1 MQTAETVLDVLR
13 DRGRKGAPVV
23 RLYRQLYNRNLF
35 LLAYGNIHSKSGA
48 MTPGAT
54 DETVDGMSLAKIDKI
69 IAQLRRETYRWTPVR
84 RAYIPKKSG
93 KLRPLGVPTWSDKLL
108 QEVIHLL
115 LDAYYDPQF
124 SDHSHGFRTKRG
136 CHTALRDIVVNFK
149 GKAWF
154 IEGDVEGCFDN
165 IDHQILLDVLAKAIH
180 DNRFLR
186 LIRNLLRAGYLEDW
200 KYGATLSGTPQGGV
214 VSPLLSNI
222 YLHQLDKFVEEQL
235 IPRYTRGK
243 YRRENPEY
251 ARLRGRIERLEAKG
265 NLEEAKIIRQ
275 IRNTIPSRDN
285 RDPNFR
291 RLRYVRYADDFILG
305 FAGPKSEAIVIKRLL
320 KEFLG
325 SIKLELSETK
335 TLITHA
341 MTEKARFLGYDL
353 RIMSSKD
360 RRSVY
365 GHVWL
370 GVPRDAIHDK
380 MRRYMRKGKPHHRA
394 ELLDDSAFS
403 IVAQY
408 AAEYRGFANYYLM
421 AHNICTVSKAK
432 WVMEQ
437 SLVKTLAAKLQIS
450 ALQVV
455 KRLRSTEIVGG
466 KTYRVLQ
473 IVVPRKDK
481 QPLKATWG
489 GVPLIR
495 KPIVVLNDTPYRVW
509 NRRTEILERLLAD
522 TCELC
527 GSTENVQVHHIRA
540 LKDLTKFKGQ
550 NKPEWVEVMAARRR
564 KTLVVC
570 RSCHWSI
577 HNGTFQPTP

>member
-1 MQTAETVLDVLR
+1 MQTAETVLNVLQ
-13 DRGRKGAPVV
+13 DRGRKGAPVD
-23 RLYRQLYNRNLF
+23 RLYRQLYNRNLY
-35 LLAYGNIHSKSGA
+35 LRAYGNIYSKSGA

-54 DETVDGMSLAKIDKI
+54 DETVDGMSLAKIHKI
-69 IAQLRRETYRWTPVR
+69 ITQLRSEAYRWTPVR
-84 RAYIPKKSG
+84 RVYIPKKSG

-108 QEVIHLL
+108 QEVIRQL

-124 SDHSHGFRTKRG
+124 SDHSHGFRTRRG

-154 IEGDVEGCFDN
+154 IEGDIEGCFDN
-165 IDHQILLDVLAKAIH
+165 IDHQILLDILARDIH

-214 VSPLLSNI
+214 ISPLLSNI
-222 YLHQLDKFVEEQL
+222 YLNQLDKFVEEQL

-265 NLEEAKIIRQ
+265 NLEEAKEFRK
-275 IRNTIPSRDN
+275 IRNNIPSRDN

-305 FAGPKSEAIVIKRLL
+305 LAGPKSEATVIKRRL
-320 KEFLG
+320 KEFLS
-325 SIKLELSETK
+325 SIKLELSESK

-353 RIMSSKD
+353 RIMSSKE

-370 GVPRDAIHDK
+370 GVPRGIVHDK
-380 MRRYMRKGKPHHRA
+380 IRRFMRNGKPHHRT
-394 ELLDDSAFS
+394 ELLDNSAFS

-408 AAEYRGFANYYLM
+408 AAEYRGFGNYYLM
-421 AHNICTVSKAK
+421 AHNVHTVSKAK

-450 ALQVV
+450 AKKVI
-455 KRLRSTEIVGG
+455 KRLRSTVSVGG
-466 KTYRVLQ
+466 KKYKVLQ

-481 QPLKATWG
+481 QQLKAVWG

-495 KPIVVLNDTPYRVW
+495 KSIVVLNDTPYRVW
-509 NRRTEILERLLAD
+509 NKRTELLERLLAD

-527 GSTENVQVHHIRA
+527 GSTEYVQVHHIRA
-540 LKDLTKFKGQ
+540 LNDLTKFKGR
-550 NKPEWVEVMAARRR
+550 NKPEWVEIMSARRR

-570 RSCHWSI
+570 RRCHWSI
-577 HNGTFQPTP
+577 HNGTFQPAR